1 MHPPKFE
8 ANGDNG
14 ERLRESNRFARAQV
28 DAVILDL
35 GNVLVFHDNA
45 QLFQTF
51 GGLVGMDGEEVAR
64 SVPPTLWNA
73 IHLGQLD
80 RAGIRREVC
89 RALKLELGEDEF
101 CRVWNSHFTPNHAV
115 LPWVESL
122 IGRVKLVLL
131 SNTNPI
137 HMEYLIGVLP
147 VLRRFDHLVLSHEL
161 KKMKPDPA
169 IFAHALRLAGSD
181 PARTAFFDDLP
192 HFVEA
197 AKRVG
202 IRAFLFTGA
211 DEFAAQL
218 GELGLR

>member
-1 MHPPKFE
+1 MQARDMVKNVTYDE
-8 ANGDNG
+8 LKVGDTASL
-14 ERLRESNRFARAQV
+14 ERTCSIQDIYLFAHV
-28 DAVILDL
+28 S
-35 GNVLVFHDNA
+35 G
-45 QLFQTF
+45 
-51 GGLVGMDGEEVAR
+51 
-64 SVPPTLWNA
+64 
-73 IHLGQLD
+73 
-80 RAGIRREVC
+80 
-89 RALKLELGEDEF
+89 
-101 CRVWNSHFTPNHAV
+101 
-115 LPWVESL
+115 
-122 IGRVKLVLL
+122 
-131 SNTNPI
+131 NTNPI

-169 IFAHALRLAGSD
+169 IFAHVLRLAGSD

>member
-1 MHPPKFE
+1 MSSTGKV
-8 ANGDNG
+8 
-14 ERLRESNRFARAQV
+14 QV

-35 GNVLVFHDNA
+35 GNVLVLHDNGR
-45 QLFQTF
+45 LFQTF
-51 GGLVGMDGEEVAR
+51 GRLAGIDGEEVAR
-64 SVPPTLWNA
+64 RMPPTLWNA
-73 IHLGQLD
+73 IHLGELD

-89 RALKLELGEDEF
+89 RALKVELGEDEF
-101 CRVWNSHFTPNHAV
+101 CRLWNSHFTPNHAV

-122 IGRVKLVLL
+122 IGRVKLALL

-147 VLRRFDHLVLSHEL
+147 LLRRFDHLVLSHEL

-169 IFAHALRLAGSD
+169 IFAHALRLTGSL

-192 HFVEA
+192 QFVEA
-197 AKRVG
+197 ASRVG

-211 DEFAAQL
+211 DEFGAQL
-218 GELGLR
+218 RELGLR

>member
-1 MHPPKFE
+1 LSSTGK
-8 ANGDNG
+8 
-14 ERLRESNRFARAQV
+14 AQV

-51 GGLVGMDGEEVAR
+51 GRLAGLDGEEVAR
-64 SVPPTLWNA
+64 KMPPALWSA
-73 IHLGQLD
+73 IHLGEVD

-89 RALKLELGEDEF
+89 QALEVELDEDEF
-101 CRVWNSHFTPNHAV
+101 CRLWNSHFTPNHAV

-122 IGRVKLVLL
+122 IGRVKLLLL
-131 SNTNPI
+131 SNTNAI

-169 IFAHALRLAGSD
+169 IFAHALRLAGSA

-211 DEFAAQL
+211 DEFAVQL

>member
-1 MHPPKFE
+1 LSSTGK
-8 ANGDNG
+8 
-14 ERLRESNRFARAQV
+14 AQV

-51 GGLVGMDGEEVAR
+51 GRLAGMDGEEVAR
-64 SVPPTLWNA
+64 RVPPTLWKG
-73 IHLGQLD
+73 IHVGEVD
-80 RAGIRREVC
+80 RAGIRREIC
-89 RALKLELGEDEF
+89 RALKVELGEDEF
-101 CRVWNSHFTPNHAV
+101 CRLWNSHFTPNHAV
-115 LPWVESL
+115 LPWIESL
-122 IGRVKLVLL
+122 IGRVKLLLL
-131 SNTNPI
+131 SNTNAI

-161 KKMKPDPA
+161 KMMKPDPA
-169 IFAHALRLAGSD
+169 IFAHALRLAGSA

-192 HFVEA
+192 PFVEA
-197 AKRVG
+197 AKQVG

-218 GELGLR
+218 AELGLQ

>member
-1 MHPPKFE
+1 MSSPGK
-8 ANGDNG
+8 
-14 ERLRESNRFARAQV
+14 AQV

-51 GGLVGMDGEEVAR
+51 GRLAGMDGEEVAR
-64 SVPPTLWNA
+64 SVPPTLWKG
-73 IHLGQLD
+73 IHLGEVD
-80 RAGIRREVC
+80 RAGIRREIC
-89 RALKLELGEDEF
+89 RALKVELGEDEF
-101 CRVWNSHFTPNHAV
+101 CRLWNSHFTPNHAV

-122 IGRVKLVLL
+122 SGRVKLLLL
-131 SNTNPI
+131 SNTNAI
-137 HMEYLIGVLP
+137 HMEFLVGLLP

-161 KKMKPDPA
+161 RKMKPDPA
-169 IFAHALRLAGSD
+169 IFAHALRLAGSA
-181 PARTAFFDDLP
+181 PGRTAFFDDLP
-192 HFVEA
+192 PFVEA
-197 AKRVG
+197 AKQVG